1 MAPRPAPPPSHPH
14 VCRAVALSSSWRGQP
29 PAAAVAHHC
38 PVKARPLTE
47 STEPTESFESGA
59 RTALSAS
66 IDLIDGDRCV
76 R

>member
-47 STEPTESFESGA
+47 PTESVESVESPHVRA
-59 RTALSAS
+59 FLRV
-66 IDLIDGDRCV
+66 DRSH
-76 R
+76 